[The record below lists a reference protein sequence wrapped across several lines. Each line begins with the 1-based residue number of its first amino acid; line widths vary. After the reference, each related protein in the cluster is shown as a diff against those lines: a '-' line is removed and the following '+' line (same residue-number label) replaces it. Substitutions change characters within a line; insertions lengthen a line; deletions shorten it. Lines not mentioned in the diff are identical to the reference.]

1 MGLVRARV
9 ALEKISP
16 PSDRPDIELLAD
28 TGALYS
34 LVPATALR
42 ELGVEPRER
51 LTFELADGR
60 TIERAAGEARFYYDG
75 RSAVS
80 PVIFG
85 EEGDGALLGVVTLEA
100 LGLEVDPVRR
110 QIRPTRMILY

>member
-1 MGLVRARV
+1 MGFVQARV
-9 ALEKISP
+9 ALENISGP
-16 PSDRPDIELLAD
+16 PNQRDADLLAD

-34 LVPATALR
+34 AVPGALLR
-42 ELGVEPRER
+42 ELGIEPREQM
-51 LTFELADGR
+51 TFELADGR
-60 TIERAAGEARFYYDG
+60 TVERAVGEARFHYNG
-75 RSAVS
+75 RNAVS

-85 EEGDGALLGVVTLEA
+85 EESDGALLGVVTLEA